1 MLNFKFNVK
10 WKKIKLNF
18 ELGVNN
24 SNSDSFDEVLWVNLI
39 KNVVLCTSL
48 LKVLQYFLTTLLLL

>member
-24 SNSDSFDEVLWVNLI
+24 SDSDSFDEVLWVNLI